1 MISQNHE
8 ESDSGSDS
16 ECWSGWFCSTSGNEF
31 FCQIKNAYIEDTF
44 NLYGLKHYLPQSYNK
59 ALDLILDR
67 LGKFKL
73 LLLLLLLLYLFNYLF
88 IFNSSWI

>member
-1 MISQNHE
+1 MISHNDNE

-16 ECWSGWFCSTSGNEF
+16 ECWISWFCSTSGNDF
-31 FCQIKNAYIEDTF
+31 FCQVKKAYIEDTF

-67 LGKFKL
+67 LCKITIIIIIMYIHGL
-73 LLLLLLLLYLFNYLF
+73 IYLFVY
-88 IFNSSWI
+88 ISSGI